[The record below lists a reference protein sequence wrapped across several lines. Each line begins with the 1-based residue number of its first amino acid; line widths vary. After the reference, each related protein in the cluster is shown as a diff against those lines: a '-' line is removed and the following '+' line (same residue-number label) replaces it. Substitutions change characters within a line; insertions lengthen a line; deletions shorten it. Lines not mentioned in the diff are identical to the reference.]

1 MASVLDC
8 LHYGKENAVTR
19 EYLHQATD
27 LEDRDIRKT
36 IEHLKKQGHPI
47 FNSADG
53 SGYYL
58 ATPEDKADM
67 KRSVRIKQAHAIS
80 CMRNAEREQRL
91 MDRVLNP
98 DGLQLSL

>member
-19 EYLHQATD
+19 EYLSGATD
-27 LEDRDIRKT
+27 LKDREVRKA

-58 ATPEDKADM
+58 ASPEDKADM
-67 KRSVRIKQAHAIS
+67 QRSVRIKKAHALS
-80 CMRNAEREQRL
+80 CVRNAEREQRL